1 MKDKPMPKRGML
13 SNLSSVYN
21 PLQLLAPFLLQERF
35 VQALGQQEWGYDNI
49 HTDKVA
55 KDCVE
60 WKLKSPT
67 LKSLPIQASPGM
79 TCNCMTHPYMHT
91 HYI

>member
-35 VQALGQQEWGYDNI
+35 VQALGQQE
-49 HTDKVA
+49 
-55 KDCVE
+55 
-60 WKLKSPT
+60 
-67 LKSLPIQASPGM
+67 
-79 TCNCMTHPYMHT
+79 
-91 HYI
+91 